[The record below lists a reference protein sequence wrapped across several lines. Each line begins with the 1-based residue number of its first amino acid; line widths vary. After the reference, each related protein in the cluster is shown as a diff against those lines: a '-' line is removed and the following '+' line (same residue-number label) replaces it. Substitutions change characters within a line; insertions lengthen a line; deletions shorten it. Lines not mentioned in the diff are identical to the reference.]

1 MAADTAAATP
11 TVTDLRRA
19 AEVFNGFAGVDSSWL
34 ALAAATSPAGT
45 AAGERDAADVV
56 TPDLDLS
63 RVEHRELLL
72 RWLNS
77 WGCRIRYPREGEPTP
92 FDSGVADWW
101 REWRGVLPA
110 SGLADRSD
118 CKLSGLSELSNQS
131 DLSDL
136 TDPVIDQI
144 AAAYAALA
152 AVPVSAGAVRRTLG
166 PTAAAKALFA
176 LRPRAVMPWDA
187 AIAARLHGARDAAAF
202 ARHLRLG
209 RSWSQAVLAET
220 GLPAD
225 EIAIL
230 VGRPGMPLAKLLD
243 EYLYVTV
250 SMRRTDA
257 ESAAAS

>member
-1 MAADTAAATP
+1 MPLVPPSDAAVTAATKS
-11 TVTDLRRA
+11 TVA
-19 AEVFNGFAGVDSSWL
+19 APEAPIAW
-34 ALAAATSPAGT
+34 
-45 AAGERDAADVV
+45 RD
-56 TPDLDLS
+56 
-63 RVEHRELLL
+63 
-72 RWLNS
+72 
-77 WGCRIRYPREGEPTP
+77 
-92 FDSGVADWW
+92 
-101 REWRGVLPA
+101 VLPA

-220 GLPAD
+220 GMPAD